1 MEFINLHYGYQ
12 ETESGIYHAFE
23 TTDEGR
29 SFDSNAIADRLASV
43 LDVDW
48 KDPDSGFNWNTM
60 MISLPE
66 ETVSRIWTRGYYQ
79 AIALSERGFGDGPW
93 RNDACKG
100 YAIMAM
106 KRAGL
111 DNDTIRK
118 VNSAMTD
125 CFDDTTVEAA
135 SRYYMNGVTG

>member
-23 TTDEGR
+23 ATDEGR
-29 SFDSNAIADRLASV
+29 IFDSNAIADRLASD
-43 LDVDW
+43 LDVDR

-66 ETVSRIWTRGYYQ
+66 ETVSRIWKRGYYQ
-79 AIALSERGFGDGPW
+79 AIALSECGFGDGSW

-100 YAIMAM
+100 YAIMAI

-111 DNDTIRK
+111 DDDTICK
-118 VNSAMTD
+118 VSSSMTD
-125 CFDDTTVEAA
+125 CFDDTTVESAC
-135 SRYYMNGVTG
+135 RYYANVGVV